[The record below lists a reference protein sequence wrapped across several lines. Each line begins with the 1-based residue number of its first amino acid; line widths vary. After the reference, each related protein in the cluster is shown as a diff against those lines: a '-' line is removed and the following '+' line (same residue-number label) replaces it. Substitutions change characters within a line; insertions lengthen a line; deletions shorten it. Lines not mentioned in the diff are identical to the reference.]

1 MYENVEYRYIVLPKS
16 FDESEYKDCVVMS
29 YADIE
34 EIAYKEPEKCSM
46 ELQIAIRQLNSD
58 EINKFSSE
66 LTKQISPDPIGTNE
80 TVR

>member
-1 MYENVEYRYIVLPKS
+1 
-16 FDESEYKDCVVMS
+16 MS

-46 ELQIAIRQLNSD
+46 ELQIAIRQLDSD